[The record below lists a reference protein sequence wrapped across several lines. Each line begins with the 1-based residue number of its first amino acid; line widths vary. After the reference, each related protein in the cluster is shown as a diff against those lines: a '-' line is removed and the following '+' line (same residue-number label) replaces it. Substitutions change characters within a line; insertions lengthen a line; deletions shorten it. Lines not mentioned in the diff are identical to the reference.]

1 MINNINN
8 FMKRTIYLF
17 LLLLAAVS
25 CGDVRRSGRNVT
37 IKAENGEKIR
47 VEVIS
52 DNIVRVSAVPQ
63 EAEFS
68 RRSSLSVLKKSR
80 KRCRIRLKKGANE
93 TVISTDSL
101 NVSVNMATG
110 KVTYIDHKGK
120 HMLQEDRRE
129 FTGIETEDG
138 KGYSVRQVF
147 LSPAHESFHGL
158 GQHQSDEFNYKGK
171 NETLYQYNTK
181 VSVPFIVSTVGYG
194 ILWDNYSLTRWGDP
208 RDYAQLDEAFGTS
221 GLRAVYRDA
230 DGSTIERN
238 EQRLDYSDLE
248 KVKDFPEEF
257 MSRFYG
263 STITWEGE
271 ITPEESG
278 TYRFILY
285 YAGYTTVYMD
295 GEEVVPEHWRTAWN
309 PNSVKFNVNME
320 KGKPRKVKVVWR
332 PDGGV
337 SYISL
342 KALTPVPEEEQTKQ
356 SWWSEIGDQV
366 DYYFIAGHNA
376 DAVIAGYRRLTGK
389 SQIMPKWAMGYWQS
403 RERYKTQDE
412 LLDALSENRR
422 RGIGIDNIVMDW
434 SYWEED
440 AWGSH
445 EFDPARFPDPQAM
458 IDSVHSLNANIMISV
473 WPKFYASTEHYREL
487 DKIGAMYQRAVQDSV
502 RDWIGPGYIGSFYDA
517 YNPKARKLFWKQ
529 MNEHLFSKGID
540 AWWMDASEPDI
551 LSNASLEYRKAL
563 SGPTYLGSSARYLN
577 AYALMNAK
585 AIYEGQRKESP
596 NQRVFLLTRSGFA
609 GLQRYS
615 TATWS
620 GDIGTCWEDM
630 KAQISAGLNFA
641 MSGIP
646 YWTQD
651 IGGFCVQ
658 HKFETAVEGSPEME
672 EWRELN
678 ARWHQW
684 GAFCPLYR
692 SHGQYPYRELY
703 NIAPETHPAYQSMLY
718 YNKLRY
724 KLMPYIYTM
733 ASRTWT
739 HDGTIMRPLVM
750 DFPDEHKVHN
760 ISDQFM
766 FGSSFMVCPVY
777 EYGARSRKVYLPE
790 GRWYDFRTGHL
801 LNGGKNIVA
810 DAPYGHLPVY
820 VRAGSI
826 IPMGPEIEY
835 TSQPQDGYLEVHV
848 YTGAYGSS
856 YLYEDEGVNYN
867 YEKGKYSRI
876 DFDWDN
882 DRCVLT
888 IGDRVGSFD
897 GMFKEREIKV
907 YVHAPMAQVYE
918 YDVHYDGRKRYVVAK
933 ELKPYDGVVP
943 AYMR

>member
-1 MINNINN
+1 
-8 FMKRTIYLF
+8 MKRTFYLF
-17 LLLLAAVS
+17 LLMMLSVS
-25 CGDVRRSGRNVT
+25 CGDVRKSGNIVT
-37 IKAENGEKIR
+37 VNAGNGEKIR
-47 VEVIS
+47 LEVIS

-63 EAEFS
+63 GAGFS
-68 RRSSLSVLKKSR
+68 ARKSLSILEDKGI
-80 KRCRIRLKKGANE
+80 RCRFSLEDGEDAA
-93 TVISTDSL
+93 VVSTDSL
-101 NVSVNMATG
+101 QVTIDKATG
-110 KVTYIDHKGK
+110 KATFRNAAGRVL
-120 HMLQEDRRE
+120 LQEDRRE
-129 FTGIETEDG
+129 FADIAVDDD

-147 LSPAHESFHGL
+147 MSPQDEAFYGL
-158 GQHQSDEFNYKGK
+158 GQHQSDEFNYKGR

-181 VSVPFIVSTVGYG
+181 VSVPFIVSTEGYG

-208 RDYAQLDEAFGTS
+208 RDYAQLDEAFGTA

-230 DGSTIERN
+230 DGKSVERN
-238 EQRLDYSDLE
+238 EMRLDYSDLD
-248 KVKDFPEEF
+248 KVNDFPEDF

-271 ITPEESG
+271 LTPSESG

-285 YAGYTTVYMD
+285 YAGYTSVYMD

-309 PNSVKFNVNME
+309 PNSVKFNVDME

-342 KALTPVPEEEQTKQ
+342 KALTPVPDEEQAKQ
-356 SWWSEIGDQV
+356 SWWSEMGDQV
-366 DYYFIAGHNA
+366 DYYFIAGHNS
-376 DAVIAGYRRLTGK
+376 DKVISGYRKLTGK

-412 LLDALSENRR
+412 LLGALSGNRR

-445 EFDPARFPDPQAM
+445 EFDSARFPDPKAM
-458 IDSVHSLNANIMISV
+458 IDSVHSMNANIMISV

-487 DKIGAMYQRAVQDSV
+487 DEIGAMYRRAVQDSV

-517 YNPKARKLFWKQ
+517 YNPVARKLFWSQ
-529 MNEHLFSKGID
+529 MSEHLFSKGID

-563 SGPTYLGSSARYLN
+563 SGPTYLGSSTRYLN
-577 AYALMNAK
+577 AYALMNAQ
-585 AIYEGQRKESP
+585 AIYEGQRTESP
-596 NQRVFLLTRSGFA
+596 DQRVFLLTRSGFA

-630 KAQISAGLNFA
+630 KAQISAGLNFS

-658 HKFETAVEGSPEME
+658 HKFETAVEGTPEME

-703 NIAPETHPAYQSMLY
+703 NIAPESYPAYQSMLY

-724 KLMPYIYTM
+724 RLMPYVYTL
-733 ASRTWT
+733 ASMTWT
-739 HDGTIMRPLVM
+739 DDGTIMRPLVM
-750 DFPDEHKVHN
+750 DYPEDRKVHG

-766 FGSSFMVCPVY
+766 FGKAFMVCPVY
-777 EYGARSRKVYLPE
+777 EYGARSRKVYLPQGGWYE
-790 GRWYDFRTGHL
+790 FRSGRFMD
-801 LNGGKNIVA
+801 GGREIAA
-810 DAPYGHLPVY
+810 DAPYGHLPLY

-826 IPMGPEIEY
+826 ILMGPEIEY
-835 TSQPQDGYLEVHV
+835 TSQPQDGSLDVHV
-848 YTGAYGSS
+848 YAGANGSFT
-856 YLYEDEGVNYN
+856 LYEDEGVNYN
-867 YEKGKYSRI
+867 YEKGEYSCI
-876 DFDWDN
+876 PFEWD
-882 DRCVLT
+882 DAAGCLV
-888 IGDRVGSFD
+888 IGARSGSFD
-897 GMFKEREIKV
+897 GMFTERDIRVHFHSTGKETSIV
-907 YVHAPMAQVYE
+907 
-918 YDVHYDGRKRYVVAK
+918 DVHYDGSART
-933 ELKPYDGVVP
+933 VP
-943 AYMR
+943 AIS